1 MYRKKKNK
9 SNTIVILTICFVL
22 FLVVVGINM
31 FHTRDLNFVE
41 RALKD
46 TEVFITKLFYAPVSF
61 VNDKIKYAKTNEEL
75 ILENKKLKKNTEKI
89 NYNEARIDELES
101 EISKLKKQLDLKSTL
116 GEKVVLSATVIGR
129 HNDGFY
135 QTMNIDKGK
144 ENGVLEGMAVVNTEG
159 LIGVISK
166 RGNYSSTV
174 SLLTSETFDK
184 ISVRVKVG
192 DTYVY
197 GLLSGY
203 KESKNVFILE
213 GLSDNLEI
221 KEGSIVTTTGM
232 GTTFP
237 AGLLVGKVKKVTTDN
252 FDLAKIIEVTPAV
265 NFENLDYVAVVKRDE
280 NYD

>member
-1 MYRKKKNK
+1 MYRKKRNK
-9 SNTIVILTICFVL
+9 SNTIVILILSFLL
-22 FLVVVGINM
+22 FLMVIGVNM
-31 FHTRDLNFVE
+31 FHTRDLNFLE

-46 TEVFITKLFYAPVSF
+46 TEVFVTKLFYAPVSF
-61 VNDKIKYAKTNEEL
+61 VRDKIKYAKSNERL
-75 ILENKKLKKNTEKI
+75 ILENKKLQKNTEKI
-89 NYNEARIDELES
+89 EYNEARIDELEA
-101 EISKLKKQLDLKSTL
+101 EVAKFKKQLDLKSTL
-116 GEKVVLSATVIGR
+116 GEKLVLNATVIGR

-144 ENGVLEGMAVVNTEG
+144 ENGILEGMAVINTEG

-192 DTYVY
+192 DGYVY

-203 KESKNVFILE
+203 KENKNVFILE
-213 GLSDNLEI
+213 GLSDNVEI

-265 NFENLDYVAVVKRDE
+265 HFDNLDYVAVVKRDE
-280 NYD
+280 TYD